1 MKGQTVLV
9 TGGTGSLGHALVPL
23 LLGEYD
29 AAKVI
34 VFSRSESKQ
43 AEMRQEFPDPRM
55 RFFLGD
61 VRDQERLKTAFH
73 GVDVVIHAAALK
85 RIEVAEADPLEVKK
99 TNVDGTCNVNQ
110 AAIGCG
116 VGKVML
122 ISTDK
127 ACAPTTLYGASK
139 LMAER
144 ETIAHNAY
152 SPWGTKFSAVR
163 YGNVIGSTGSVI
175 PLFRKQRE
183 TGTLTITDPHMT
195 RFWITLEQA
204 ARFVL
209 DCVEDMH
216 GGETFVPRMRAARV
230 VDIAE
235 AVAPGCKHKVVGIR
249 EGEKLHEEL
258 ISYVEARRT
267 TDPRYAKGN
276 RFTIFPATSVLL
288 VPACDLLPP
297 GFAYTSDQTPLLSV
311 EEIRDLIG
319 EREVSRAVCQ

>member
-1 MKGQTVLV
+1 MKGQAILI

-23 LLGEYD
+23 LLGEYQ
-29 AAKVI
+29 AGKVI

-43 AEMRQEFPDPRM
+43 AEMRQEFQDPRM

-61 VRDQERLKTAFH
+61 VRDRDRLATAFQ

-85 RIEVAEADPLEVKK
+85 RIEVAEQDPLEVKK
-99 TNVDGTCNVNQ
+99 TNVDGTCNVNM
-110 AAIGCG
+110 AAIGCA
-116 VGKVML
+116 VKKVML

-175 PLFRKQRE
+175 PLFRKQKE
-183 TGTLTITDPHMT
+183 TGVITITDPEMT
-195 RFWITLEQA
+195 RFWITLDDA

-209 DCVEDMH
+209 NCVDEME
-216 GGETFVPRMRAARV
+216 GGETFVPVMPSARV
-230 VDIAE
+230 VDIAD
-235 AVAPGCKHKVVGIR
+235 AVAPGCRREFVGIR
-249 EGEKLHEEL
+249 AGEKLHEEL
-258 ISYVEARRT
+258 ITTVEARRSF
-267 TDPRYAKGN
+267 RIGLGYV
-276 RFTIFPATSVLL
+276 IEPAIGGRTRLW
-288 VPACDLLPP
+288 PTPD
-297 GFAYTSDQTPLLSV
+297 GFSYTSDKNRMLTV

-319 EREVSRAVCQ
+319 ERKAA